1 MRIFTF
7 TYKENPGAAHIQNAK
22 FITDLTNRI
31 NSDASLIEKAKKNNR
46 GFAEEV
52 RKIMSNT
59 ENDEYAFTMI
69 EGRMLDA
76 PRYSFL
82 KNVECD
88 GIKYDAE
95 IDNLSRTFCLFEC

>member
-7 TYKENPGAAHIQNAK
+7 TYKENPGAAHIRNVK

-52 RKIMSNT
+52 RKIISNT

-88 GIKYDAE
+88 GIKYDVE